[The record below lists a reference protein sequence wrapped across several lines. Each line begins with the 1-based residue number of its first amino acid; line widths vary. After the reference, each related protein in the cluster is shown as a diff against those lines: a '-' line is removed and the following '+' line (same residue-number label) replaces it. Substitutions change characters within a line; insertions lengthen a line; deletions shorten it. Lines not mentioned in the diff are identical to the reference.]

1 MGHRN
6 KKPRSNKDKMSEFTE
21 KSLIKYNLLHNGD
34 VAQLGEC
41 RVRNAKVGS
50 SILLVSTTISRPD
63 MLWPV
68 AYYFSAGQPVIPPRN
83 RQVRHTIRPSCR
95 AHCTRGLICQRQA
108 GIQDVFRHIAGDPA
122 RNFAIATKIE
132 NAYKQ
137 GRKVLVLT
145 ERTSISIPWWR
156 L

>member
-1 MGHRN
+1 
-6 KKPRSNKDKMSEFTE
+6 MSEFTE

-63 MLWPV
+63 MLWPA

-132 NAYKQ
+132 NACGLCATSKVSDQAGKARNQYGPKCDPQ
-137 GRKVLVLT
+137 VCGRTRRK
-145 ERTSISIPWWR
+145 P
-156 L
+156 